1 MRCFIAIDIDEKLK
15 KAIADLQRQLAAK
28 ADLRKSDVK
37 WVEPQ
42 AMHLTLKFLGEVEDE
57 RIVEVCNIVKN
68 AAAAS
73 KSFELDIESVGY
85 FGGGSA
91 RILWV
96 GTGRGSENLCRLQE
110 DIEQQLSAAGWP
122 KENRSFAGHLTLCR
136 VKNPKAGLKL
146 AQMSEDYKDVNLG
159 TISADSV
166 TVYQS
171 LLKPTGPVYIVLG
184 NYELQ

>member
-28 ADLRKSDVK
+28 ANLKKSDVK

-68 AAAAS
+68 AAARN
-73 KSFELDIESVGY
+73 KGFELDIESVGY

-91 RILWV
+91 RVLWV

-122 KENRSFAGHLTLCR
+122 KENRSFAGHLTICR

-146 AQMSEDYKDVNLG
+146 AQMSEDYKNLNLG

-166 TVYQS
+166 AVYQS
-171 LLKPTGPVYIVLG
+171 QLRPTGPVYTVLG
-184 NYELQ
+184 DYKLQ